1 MKRKIK
7 KKIRK
12 RIMSRSKSMML
23 TVSIVPLNLLLN
35 LAPTHLPNPTLLLTL
50 ASALPKNLIQ
60 ARWLTQGK

>member
-1 MKRKIK
+1 
-7 KKIRK
+7 
-12 RIMSRSKSMML
+12 MML